1 MKRKEAEGRAEG
13 REKGG
18 RREGGRKEEEGG
30 RDLEGPGRA
39 EPRRGSKSQG
49 LASGSGG
56 TEATLEESG
65 VSLGFGQNRANAR
78 RVELQPPPPR
88 PEIINAHGSLYF
100 PRRFSSRAESQA
112 EPSLAVRV

>member
-78 RVELQPPPPR
+78 RVELQPPPPAAR
-88 PEIINAHGSLYF
+88 DHK
-100 PRRFSSRAESQA
+100 RSRVTLLPAAFFVESG
-112 EPSLAVRV
+112 EPG